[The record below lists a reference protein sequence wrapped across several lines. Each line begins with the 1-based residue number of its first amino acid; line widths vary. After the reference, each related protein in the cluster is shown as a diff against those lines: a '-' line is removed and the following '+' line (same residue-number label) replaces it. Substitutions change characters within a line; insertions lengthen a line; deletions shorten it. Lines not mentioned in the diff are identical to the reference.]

1 MDSLLAIGVGLGLRA
16 LIDTVTHH
24 NHRVNGSLVGLWEGA
39 VLRHFITKYPSTFD
53 PYIGYGFRLLADLLW
68 TESWMRLVIV
78 VLWTFMGML
87 LSDVGVDLSSDR
99 RFRRLTRTVR
109 YTVIYPLLRQFSSSR
124 RSSSSSSAGPSHA
137 QFYQVPGTTSTTSTA
152 RSPATQGHS
161 PTDISGPPRSA
172 TPGIPRRPALR
183 VPGSFSDRTSETD
196 TDATR
201 PPPISREN
209 SSTSQRD
216 GSVTSR
222 SSSSRTP
229 SVTFSDPLVSQT
241 RPLTRAETIR
251 RTPSNPVRP
260 SIASVLSPPSSVG
273 SPPATVIRPPISR
286 VPRPILTTAPPV
298 PTPPPVRPRSPE
310 LEYVS
315 VPAMPM
321 PMPEPTYPL
330 RPVLSD
336 DERSLRSGLTTP
348 RSDRSHPDVNLYSPP
363 PVNSGLT
370 TPDRSYANL
379 PHAAT
384 PIPHGTSS
392 ASSTATGG
400 TEATAAPLPIRLH
413 AGEPDAE
420 QVQAS
425 LLHPGLLPDIP
436 TPQPSPGV
444 VQPAEY
450 LPSPSPEDEKA
461 PLPIRMPEPDLSG
474 GIGSGIGIGV
484 DSGVG
489 GVEGGGSRMTMTE
502 PPPAYEQTP
511 GQEEDVDSP
520 AQSVL
525 SHSGDRQR
533 LLQRAESFRST
544 ADEVDKRRS
553 RLRRELEDAR
563 RNRDHWGAF
572 RLKHE
577 VDRAEKETKELHAKA
592 ARRFYQ
598 AHNLKPEP
606 QTIDVHRL
614 KVTEAQE
621 KVEQALYDAVV
632 TGVPELRIITGRGN
646 HSKGGIPRLKLAIIG
661 AMEEC
666 VDSSFYDL
674 LSWLTHDSDFCSY
687 HIDVYTDPNNSG
699 VLIIHPPSNPKLNVA
714 GPSTSS

>member
-16 LIDTVTHH
+16 LVDTVTHH

-53 PYIGYGFRLLADLLW
+53 PYIAYGFRLLADLLW
-68 TESWMRLVIV
+68 TQSWMRLVIV

-87 LSDVGVDLSSDR
+87 LSDVGVDLSADR

-124 RSSSSSSAGPSHA
+124 RSSSSSSTGPARA
-137 QFYQVPGTTSTTSTA
+137 QFYQVPGTTSTSTA
-152 RSPATQGHS
+152 RSPGTQGRS
-161 PTDISGPPRSA
+161 ATDVSAPPRSA
-172 TPGIPRRPALR
+172 TPGPRRPALR

-209 SSTSQRD
+209 SNTSQQD

-241 RPLTRAETIR
+241 RPLARGETIR
-251 RTPSNPVRP
+251 RIPSNSVPP
-260 SIASVLSPPSSVG
+260 SIASVLSPPSTVG

-286 VPRPILTTAPPV
+286 APRPILATTSTV
-298 PTPPPVRPRSPE
+298 PTSPPIRPRSPE

-315 VPAMPM
+315 IPAPAI
-321 PMPEPTYPL
+321 PDNIEQTIP
-330 RPVLSD
+330 RGPVLSD

-348 RSDRSHPDVNLYSPP
+348 RSDRSRPDAFLSSPP

-370 TPDRSYANL
+370 TPEHPHSNL

-392 ASSTATGG
+392 ASSTVTGG
-400 TEATAAPLPIRLH
+400 TEATAAPLPIPIRLH
-413 AGEPDAE
+413 EPGAGHDAE

-444 VQPAEY
+444 VQPVEY

-461 PLPIRMPEPDLSG
+461 PLPIRMPEPDLSASAGTG
-474 GIGSGIGIGV
+474 GNVG
-484 DSGVG
+484 SGVG
-489 GVEGGGSRMTMTE
+489 VGVGGSRLTMSE

-511 GQEEDVDSP
+511 GEAEDGSGSNTP
-520 AQSVL
+520 AQSVI
-525 SHSGDRQR
+525 SHAGDRTR

-544 ADEVDKRRS
+544 ADEVDKRRAQ
-553 RLRRELEDAR
+553 LKRELEEAR
-563 RNRDHWGAF
+563 RYKDHWAAF

-577 VDRAEKETKELHAKA
+577 IDRAEKETKELHAKA

-598 AHNLKPEP
+598 
-606 QTIDVHRL
+606 
-614 KVTEAQE
+614 
-621 KVEQALYDAVV
+621 
-632 TGVPELRIITGRGN
+632 
-646 HSKGGIPRLKLAIIG
+646 G
-661 AMEEC
+661 A
-666 VDSSFYDL
+666 SS
-674 LSWLTHDSDFCSY
+674 C
-687 HIDVYTDPNNSG
+687 G
-699 VLIIHPPSNPKLNVA
+699 
-714 GPSTSS
+714 